1 MNKKVESANEK
12 LINDRLLTALKSI
25 MVAVNRRTGA
35 DVRSIAVTED
45 SGRIF
50 IAISAYPKIGEAEW
64 KIFKISAIYVIDKGV
79 TDVKMSCEKA
89 NQPVQP
95 VGNDTSWLN
104 NKIAVFVDCLLDAL
118 DMETSKG
125 TGKYREYDIAL
136 FDVMQGV
143 NVNEDIFI
151 LAKQEKGFVLKTG
164 IQRGLIYTISGKRGK
179 DFDENVMR
187 FNTEKKHST
196 K

>member
-1 MNKKVESANEK
+1 MNKKIENETD
-12 LINDRLLTALKSI
+12 NRLLTALKSI
-25 MVAVNRRTGA
+25 MAAVNRRTGA

-45 SGRIF
+45 SGRIY

-79 TDVKMSCEKA
+79 TDIKMSWEKA
-89 NQPVQP
+89 NQQVQS
-95 VGNDTSWLN
+95 VSTDTSWLN
-104 NKIAVFVDCLLDAL
+104 NKIAVFVDCLLDDL

-136 FDVMQGV
+136 FDFMQGI
-143 NVNEDIFI
+143 NASEDVSI
-151 LAKQEKGFVLKTG
+151 LARQEKGFMLKTG
-164 IQRGLIYTISGKRGK
+164 IQRGLIYTISGKRGR
-179 DFDENVMR
+179 DFDETIIK
-187 FNTEKKHST
+187 FNPEKKHST

>member
-1 MNKKVESANEK
+1 MNKRIENET
-12 LINDRLLTALKSI
+12 NDRLLTALKSI
-25 MVAVNRRTGA
+25 MTVVNRKTGA

-79 TDVKMSCEKA
+79 TDIKMSCEKA
-89 NQPVQP
+89 NQQVLA
-95 VGNDTSWLN
+95 VGNDTSWLRN
-104 NKIAVFVDCLLDAL
+104 EVAVFVDCLLDAL

-125 TGKYREYDIAL
+125 TGRYREYDIAL
-136 FDVMQGV
+136 FDVMQGI
-143 NVNEDIFI
+143 NANEDVFI
-151 LAKQEKGFVLKTG
+151 YAKQEKGFVLKTG

-179 DFDENVMR
+179 YFDENVIK
-187 FNTEKKHST
+187 FNIEKKHST

>member
-1 MNKKVESANEK
+1 MNKKIENETD
-12 LINDRLLTALKSI
+12 NRLLTALKSI
-25 MVAVNRRTGA
+25 MMAVNRRTGA

-79 TDVKMSCEKA
+79 TDIKMSCEKA
-89 NQPVQP
+89 NQQVQS
-95 VGNDTSWLN
+95 VSTDTSWLN
-104 NKIAVFVDCLLDAL
+104 NKIAVFVDCLLDDL

-136 FDVMQGV
+136 FDFMQGI
-143 NVNEDIFI
+143 NASEDVSI
-151 LAKQEKGFVLKTG
+151 LARQEKGFMLKTG
-164 IQRGLIYTISGKRGK
+164 IQRGLIYTISGKRGR
-179 DFDENVMR
+179 DFDENVIK
-187 FNTEKKHST
+187 FNPEKKHST

>member
-1 MNKKVESANEK
+1 MNKKIESETNV
-12 LINDRLLTALKSI
+12 RLLSALKSI
-25 MVAVNRRTGA
+25 MAEVNRRTGA

-79 TDVKMSCEKA
+79 TDIKMSCEKA
-89 NQPVQP
+89 NQQVQS
-95 VGNDTSWLN
+95 VSTDTSWLN

-125 TGKYREYDIAL
+125 TGRYREYDIAL
-136 FDVMQGV
+136 FDIMQGITT
-143 NVNEDIFI
+143 NEDVFI
-151 LAKQEKGFVLKTG
+151 HARQEKGFMLKTG
-164 IQRGLIYTISGKRGK
+164 IQRGLIYTISGKRGR
-179 DFDENVMR
+179 DFDENVIK
-187 FNTEKKHST
+187 FNPEKKHST

>member
-1 MNKKVESANEK
+1 MNKKIENETD
-12 LINDRLLTALKSI
+12 NRLLTALKSI
-25 MVAVNRRTGA
+25 MMAVNRRTGA

-45 SGRIF
+45 SGRIY

-79 TDVKMSCEKA
+79 TDIKMFCEKA
-89 NQPVQP
+89 NQQVQS
-95 VGNDTSWLN
+95 VSTDTSWLN
-104 NKIAVFVDCLLDAL
+104 NKIAVFVDCLLDDL

-136 FDVMQGV
+136 FDFMQGI
-143 NVNEDIFI
+143 NASEDVSI
-151 LAKQEKGFVLKTG
+151 LARQEKGFMLKTG
-164 IQRGLIYTISGKRGK
+164 IQRGLIYTISGKRGR
-179 DFDENVMR
+179 DFDETIIK
-187 FNTEKKHST
+187 FNPEKKHST

>member
-1 MNKKVESANEK
+1 MNKKIENETD
-12 LINDRLLTALKSI
+12 NRLLTALKSI
-25 MVAVNRRTGA
+25 MMAVNRRTGA

-45 SGRIF
+45 SGRIY

-79 TDVKMSCEKA
+79 TDIKMSWEKA
-89 NQPVQP
+89 NQQVQS
-95 VGNDTSWLN
+95 VSTDTSWLN
-104 NKIAVFVDCLLDAL
+104 NKIAVFVDCLLDDL

-136 FDVMQGV
+136 FDFMQGI
-143 NVNEDIFI
+143 NASEDVSI
-151 LAKQEKGFVLKTG
+151 LARQEKGFMLKTG
-164 IQRGLIYTISGKRGK
+164 IQRGLIYTISGKRGR
-179 DFDENVMR
+179 DFDETIIK
-187 FNTEKKHST
+187 FNPEKKHST

>member
-1 MNKKVESANEK
+1 MNKKIENETD
-12 LINDRLLTALKSI
+12 NRLLTALKSI
-25 MVAVNRRTGA
+25 MMAVNRRTGA

-79 TDVKMSCEKA
+79 TDIKMSCEKA
-89 NQPVQP
+89 NQQVQS
-95 VGNDTSWLN
+95 VSTDTSWLN
-104 NKIAVFVDCLLDAL
+104 NKIAVFVDCLLDDL

-136 FDVMQGV
+136 FDFMQGI
-143 NVNEDIFI
+143 NASEDVSI
-151 LAKQEKGFVLKTG
+151 LARQEKGFMLKTG
-164 IQRGLIYTISGKRGK
+164 IQRGLIYTISGKRGR
-179 DFDENVMR
+179 DFDETIIK
-187 FNTEKKHST
+187 FNPEKKHST

>member
-1 MNKKVESANEK
+1 MNKKIENET
-12 LINDRLLTALKSI
+12 NNRLLTALKSI
-25 MVAVNRRTGA
+25 MIAVNRRTGA

-50 IAISAYPKIGEAEW
+50 VVISAYPKIGEAEW

-79 TDVKMSCEKA
+79 TDIKMSCEKA
-89 NQPVQP
+89 NQQVQA

-125 TGKYREYDIAL
+125 TGRYREYDIAL
-136 FDVMQGV
+136 FDIMQGITA
-143 NVNEDIFI
+143 NEDVFI
-151 LAKQEKGFVLKTG
+151 HARQEKGFMLKTG
-164 IQRGLIYTISGKRGK
+164 IQRGLIYTISGKRGR
-179 DFDENVMR
+179 DFDENVIK
-187 FNTEKKHST
+187 FNPEKKHST

>member
-25 MVAVNRRTGA
+25 MAAVNRRTGA

-50 IAISAYPKIGEAEW
+50 IAISAYPKVGEAEW

-79 TDVKMSCEKA
+79 TDIKMSCEKA
-89 NQPVQP
+89 NQQVQAMSD
-95 VGNDTSWLN
+95 DTSWLRN
-104 NKIAVFVDCLLDAL
+104 EIAVFIDCLLDAL

-125 TGKYREYDIAL
+125 SGRYREYDIAL
-136 FDVMQGV
+136 FDVMQGI
-143 NVNEDIFI
+143 NANEDVFI
-151 LAKQEKGFVLKTG
+151 YAKQEKGFVLKTG

-179 DFDENVMR
+179 YFDENVIK
-187 FNTEKKHST
+187 FNIEKKHST

>member
-1 MNKKVESANEK
+1 MNKKIENET
-12 LINDRLLTALKSI
+12 NDRLLSALKSI
-25 MVAVNRRTGA
+25 MAAVNRRTGA

-89 NQPVQP
+89 NQQVQA

-104 NKIAVFVDCLLDAL
+104 NKIAVFVDCLLDDL

-136 FDVMQGV
+136 FDIMQGI
-143 NVNEDIFI
+143 NASEDVSI
-151 LAKQEKGFVLKTG
+151 LARQEKGFMLKTG
-164 IQRGLIYTISGKRGK
+164 IQRGLIYTISGKRGR
-179 DFDENVMR
+179 DFDETIIK
-187 FNTEKKHST
+187 FNPEKKHST

>member
-1 MNKKVESANEK
+1 MNKKIENETD
-12 LINDRLLTALKSI
+12 NRLSTALKSI
-25 MVAVNRRTGA
+25 MTAVNRRTGA

-50 IAISAYPKIGEAEW
+50 IAISAYPKIGESEW

-79 TDVKMSCEKA
+79 TDIKMSCEKA
-89 NQPVQP
+89 NQPVQA
-95 VGNDTSWLN
+95 VSIDISWLSN
-104 NKIAVFVDCLLDAL
+104 EVAVFVDCLLDAL

-125 TGKYREYDIAL
+125 SGRYREYDIAL
-136 FDVMQGV
+136 FDVMQGI
-143 NVNEDIFI
+143 NANEDVFI
-151 LAKQEKGFVLKTG
+151 YAKQEKGFVLKTG

-179 DFDENVMR
+179 YFDENVIK
-187 FNTEKKHST
+187 FNIEKKHST

>member
-1 MNKKVESANEK
+1 MNKKIENETD
-12 LINDRLLTALKSI
+12 NRLLTALKSI
-25 MVAVNRRTGA
+25 MAAVNRRTGA

-50 IAISAYPKIGEAEW
+50 IAISAYPKVGEAEW

-89 NQPVQP
+89 NQQVQAMSD
-95 VGNDTSWLN
+95 VTSWLRN
-104 NKIAVFVDCLLDAL
+104 EIAVFIDCLLDAL

-125 TGKYREYDIAL
+125 SGRYREYDIAL
-136 FDVMQGV
+136 FDVLQGI
-143 NVNEDIFI
+143 NANEDVFI
-151 LAKQEKGFVLKTG
+151 YAKQEKGFVLKTG

-179 DFDENVMR
+179 YFDENVIK
-187 FNTEKKHST
+187 FNIEKKHST

>member
-1 MNKKVESANEK
+1 MNKKIENET
-12 LINDRLLTALKSI
+12 NNRLLSALKSI
-25 MVAVNRRTGA
+25 MAAVNHRTGA

-50 IAISAYPKIGEAEW
+50 VAISAYPKIGEAEW

-79 TDVKMSCEKA
+79 TDIKMSCEKA
-89 NQPVQP
+89 NQQVQA
-95 VGNDTSWLN
+95 VGIDTSWLN
-104 NKIAVFVDCLLDAL
+104 NKIAVFVDCLLDDL

-136 FDVMQGV
+136 FDIMQGI
-143 NVNEDIFI
+143 NASEDVSI
-151 LAKQEKGFVLKTG
+151 LARQEKGFMLKTG
-164 IQRGLIYTISGKRGK
+164 IQRGLIYTISGKRGR
-179 DFDENVMR
+179 DFDENIIK
-187 FNTEKKHST
+187 FNPEKKHST

>member
-1 MNKKVESANEK
+1 MNKKIESETNV
-12 LINDRLLTALKSI
+12 RLLSALKSI
-25 MVAVNRRTGA
+25 MAAVNRRTGA

-79 TDVKMSCEKA
+79 TDIKMSCEKA
-89 NQPVQP
+89 NQQVQS
-95 VGNDTSWLN
+95 VSTDTSWLN

-125 TGKYREYDIAL
+125 TGRYREYDIAL
-136 FDVMQGV
+136 FDIMQGITT
-143 NVNEDIFI
+143 NEDVFI
-151 LAKQEKGFVLKTG
+151 HARQEKGFMLKTG
-164 IQRGLIYTISGKRGK
+164 IQRGLIYTISGKRGR
-179 DFDENVMR
+179 DFDENVIK
-187 FNTEKKHST
+187 FNPEKKHST

>member
-1 MNKKVESANEK
+1 MNKKIENETD
-12 LINDRLLTALKSI
+12 NRLLTALKSI
-25 MVAVNRRTGA
+25 MMAVNRRTGA

-79 TDVKMSCEKA
+79 TDIKMSCEKA
-89 NQPVQP
+89 NQQVQS
-95 VGNDTSWLN
+95 VSTDTSWLN
-104 NKIAVFVDCLLDAL
+104 NKIAVFVDCLLDDL

-136 FDVMQGV
+136 FDIMQGI
-143 NVNEDIFI
+143 NASEDVSI
-151 LAKQEKGFVLKTG
+151 LARQEKGFMLKTG
-164 IQRGLIYTISGKRGK
+164 IQRGLIYTISGKRGR
-179 DFDENVMR
+179 DFDENVIK
-187 FNTEKKHST
+187 FNPEKKHST

>member
-1 MNKKVESANEK
+1 MNKKIENETD
-12 LINDRLLTALKSI
+12 NRLLTALKSI
-25 MVAVNRRTGA
+25 MMAVNRRTGA

-79 TDVKMSCEKA
+79 TDIKMSCEKA
-89 NQPVQP
+89 NQQVQS
-95 VGNDTSWLN
+95 VSTDTSWLN
-104 NKIAVFVDCLLDAL
+104 NKIAVFVDCLLDDL

-136 FDVMQGV
+136 FDIMQGI
-143 NVNEDIFI
+143 NASEDVSI
-151 LAKQEKGFVLKTG
+151 LARQEKGFMLKTG
-164 IQRGLIYTISGKRGK
+164 IQRGLIYTISGKRGR
-179 DFDENVMR
+179 DFDETIIK
-187 FNTEKKHST
+187 FNPEKKHST

>member
-1 MNKKVESANEK
+1 MNKKIENETD
-12 LINDRLLTALKSI
+12 NRLLTALKSI
-25 MVAVNRRTGA
+25 MMAVNRRTGA

-45 SGRIF
+45 SGRIY

-79 TDVKMSCEKA
+79 TDIKMSCEKA
-89 NQPVQP
+89 NQQVQS
-95 VGNDTSWLN
+95 VSTDTSWLN
-104 NKIAVFVDCLLDAL
+104 NKIAVFVDCLLDDL

-136 FDVMQGV
+136 FDFMQGI
-143 NVNEDIFI
+143 NASEDVSI
-151 LAKQEKGFVLKTG
+151 LARQEKGFMLKTG
-164 IQRGLIYTISGKRGK
+164 IQRGLIYTISGKRGR
-179 DFDENVMR
+179 DFDETIIK
-187 FNTEKKHST
+187 FNPEKKHST

>member
-1 MNKKVESANEK
+1 MNKKIESETNV
-12 LINDRLLTALKSI
+12 RLLSALKSI
-25 MVAVNRRTGA
+25 MAAVNRRTGA

-79 TDVKMSCEKA
+79 TDIKMSCEKA
-89 NQPVQP
+89 NQQVLA
-95 VGNDTSWLN
+95 VGNDISWLRN
-104 NKIAVFVDCLLDAL
+104 EVAVFVDCLLDAL

-125 TGKYREYDIAL
+125 TGRYREYDIAL
-136 FDVMQGV
+136 FDIMQGITA
-143 NVNEDIFI
+143 NEDVFI
-151 LAKQEKGFVLKTG
+151 HARQEKGFILKTG

-179 DFDENVMR
+179 DFDENIIK
-187 FNTEKKHST
+187 FNPEKKHST

>member
-1 MNKKVESANEK
+1 MNKKIESETNV
-12 LINDRLLTALKSI
+12 RLLSALKSI
-25 MVAVNRRTGA
+25 MAAVNRRTGA

-79 TDVKMSCEKA
+79 TDIKMSCEKA
-89 NQPVQP
+89 NQQVQS
-95 VGNDTSWLN
+95 VSTDTSWLN

-125 TGKYREYDIAL
+125 TGRYREYDIAL
-136 FDVMQGV
+136 FDIMQGIT
-143 NVNEDIFI
+143 VNEDVFI
-151 LAKQEKGFVLKTG
+151 LARQEKGFMLKTG

-179 DFDENVMR
+179 DFDENIIK
-187 FNTEKKHST
+187 FNPEKKHST

>member
-25 MVAVNRRTGA
+25 MAAVNRRTGA

-89 NQPVQP
+89 NQSVQP

-151 LAKQEKGFVLKTG
+151 LAK
-164 IQRGLIYTISGKRGK
+164 
-179 DFDENVMR
+179 
-187 FNTEKKHST
+187 
-196 K
+196 

>member
-1 MNKKVESANEK
+1 MNKKIENETD
-12 LINDRLLTALKSI
+12 NRLLTALKSI
-25 MVAVNRRTGA
+25 MAAVNRRTGA
-35 DVRSIAVTED
+35 DVRSIAVTEN
-45 SGRIF
+45 SGMIF
-50 IAISAYPKIGEAEW
+50 IAISAYPKVGEAEW

-79 TDVKMSCEKA
+79 IDVKMSCEKA
-89 NQPVQP
+89 NQQVQAMSD
-95 VGNDTSWLN
+95 DTSWLRN
-104 NKIAVFVDCLLDAL
+104 EIAVFIDCLLDAL

-151 LAKQEKGFVLKTG
+151 LAKQEKGFMLKTG
-164 IQRGLIYTISGKRGK
+164 IQRGLIYTISGKRGR
-179 DFDENVMR
+179 DFDETIIK